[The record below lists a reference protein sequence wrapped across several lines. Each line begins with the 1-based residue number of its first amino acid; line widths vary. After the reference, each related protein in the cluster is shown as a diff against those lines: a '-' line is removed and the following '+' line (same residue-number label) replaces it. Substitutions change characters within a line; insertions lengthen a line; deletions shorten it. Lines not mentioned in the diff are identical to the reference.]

1 MKSKSN
7 QSFYAYLDW
16 YLYLIYSTQNLTQIR
31 FSFSWLN
38 HIEGALLNSAE
49 IMQENANSSTYFFS
63 KANLYICTERAVDSL
78 ETYYRFL
85 NIFHKITW
93 SLDSPMPIS
102 SNTTVRKA
110 FGRVK
115 LFSSGFMFSL
125 RWATEDIGFIT
136 TVQRN
141 TCQIKSASRII
152 KDFLDLGKNL
162 ILSLNTH

>member
-1 MKSKSN
+1 MKSKLN

-38 HIEGALLNSAE
+38 HIEVALLNSAE

-85 NIFHKITW
+85 NIFHLKFGQSNAYLIKHDRQEGLRESKVVQFWLHVQLEVSHGGYRLYHYSTEEMLVKTHNS
-93 SLDSPMPIS
+93 SLFESM
-102 SNTTVRKA
+102 NGQTV
-110 FGRVK
+110 
-115 LFSSGFMFSL
+115 L
-125 RWATEDIGFIT
+125 
-136 TVQRN
+136 
-141 TCQIKSASRII
+141 
-152 KDFLDLGKNL
+152 
-162 ILSLNTH
+162 